1 MNLAIAVGA
10 TLILGLFYSW
20 TSRINGVFFFGRTV
34 SPELRASAEARAI
47 TRQYLISVAVS
58 TAAAILCGWAAVHV
72 GGSHYISVGPF
83 LECIAFPFIFAKANH
98 RVRAL
103 LLAHAEWSASTGT
116 VRQAALLEQP
126 QYWVPGIG
134 SILLPVVAGA
144 IGLCAALTIAGH
156 GAGFASAWARL
167 SSSMD
172 SQGYSTILGLE
183 TGMMSASVGILVLFR
198 TSARLRT
205 RMAQYTVRACITL
218 EWIAAALLILTL
230 FCAASGVAITRTE
243 TRAVLLVAIVGA
255 FGLMSWNQTRA
266 KRFVPPAVELGAD
279 DRWRWGLFYVDRTD
293 PALFIQSRCG
303 AGYTL
308 NYGRFAAWP
317 ISIGVVGY
325 LIGTLAFL
333 GPHSH

>member
-1 MNLAIAVGA
+1 VTKHFSQKLGPGGIMNLAIAVGA

-47 TRQYLISVAVS
+47 TQQYLISVAVS

-116 VRQAALLEQP
+116 VREAALLEQP

-156 GAGFASAWARL
+156 GAGFASAWAKL

-172 SQGYSTILGLE
+172 GQGYSTILGLG
-183 TGMMSASVGILVLFR
+183 TGMICASVGILVLFR

-218 EWIAAALLILTL
+218 EWIAATLLIPY
-230 FCAASGVAITRTE
+230 
-243 TRAVLLVAIVGA
+243 AVLRRLGSRDHAHRNE
-255 FGLMSWNQTRA
+255 SR
-266 KRFVPPAVELGAD
+266 PACRD
-279 DRWRWGLFYVDRTD
+279 
-293 PALFIQSRCG
+293 C
-303 AGYTL
+303 
-308 NYGRFAAWP
+308 GRFRSDELEPDSGQAVRPAR
-317 ISIGVVGY
+317 G
-325 LIGTLAFL
+325 
-333 GPHSH
+333 